1 MMDIRTCKSCKK
13 IFNYLSGPIL
23 CPSCKEELE
32 NKFQEVKAY
41 IDEHPG
47 VGINEVSEECD
58 VEPGQIR
65 QWLREE
71 RLQLAEGSG
80 IMLACESCGKMIR
93 SGKFCEDC
101 RVALANNFQDLVR
114 GKEPMNQTLYKK
126 QAKSAKMRFLK

>member
-101 RVALANNFQDLVR
+101 RVALTNNFQDLVR
-114 GKEPMNQTLYKK
+114 GKEPTNQTLYKK
-126 QAKSAKMRFLK
+126 QAKNAKMRFLK

>member
-23 CPSCKEELE
+23 CPNCKEELE

-93 SGKFCEDC
+93 SGRFCEVC

-114 GKEPMNQTLYKK
+114 GKEPTNQTLYKK
-126 QAKSAKMRFLK
+126 QAKNAKMRFLK